1 MKKFLIIVLCALVL
15 LPMIVSAQ
23 GENEGEPKE
32 PPTKLEAFLAK
43 KGNLIVK
50 DFYKLGEVAGRYGS
64 KIEFSALVIYEPGQ
78 ESQRI
83 RGLKIDITEGG
94 KYERSNTS
102 FLDLEEIESL
112 SKALE
117 YMGDLSAKWQN
128 IKKEYTEVVF
138 STKDD
143 FNIGFYQIGSE
154 QVSFST
160 IGYIGKATCFFFS
173 MQDLNSVKTIADK
186 GLKLLNEK

>member
-15 LPMIVSAQ
+15 LPMIASAQ

-154 QVSFST
+154 QASFST

>member
-1 MKKFLIIVLCALVL
+1 
-15 LPMIVSAQ
+15 MIASAQ

>member
-15 LPMIVSAQ
+15 LPMIASAQ

-160 IGYIGKATCFFFS
+160 SGYIGEATCFFFS

>member
-1 MKKFLIIVLCALVL
+1 MCALVL
-15 LPMIVSAQ
+15 LPMIASAQ
-23 GENEGEPKE
+23 GENEGETKE

-173 MQDLNSVKTIADK
+173 MQDLNSVKTI
-186 GLKLLNEK
+186 

>member
-15 LPMIVSAQ
+15 LPMIASAQ
-23 GENEGEPKE
+23 GENEGETKE

>member
-15 LPMIVSAQ
+15 LPMIASAQ